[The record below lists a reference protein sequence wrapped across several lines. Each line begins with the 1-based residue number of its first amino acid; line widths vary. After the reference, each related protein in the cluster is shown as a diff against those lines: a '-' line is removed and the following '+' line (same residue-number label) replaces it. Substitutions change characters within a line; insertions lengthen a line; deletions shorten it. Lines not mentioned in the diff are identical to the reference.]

1 MDGGEPDLPSH
12 HFVDVHVV
20 NVAFKSA
27 FCYLGGFGCRVGHDF
42 VGLHLVVEILYI
54 DLIHTEAV
62 GAVATGFAIVVFVG
76 CGSEK

>member
-20 NVAFKSA
+20 NVAVKSA
-27 FCYLGGFGCRVGHDF
+27 FGYLGGFGCRVSLDF
-42 VGLHLVVEILYI
+42 VGFHLVVEILYI

-62 GAVATGFAIVVFVG
+62 VADATGFAIVVFVG
-76 CGSEK
+76 CESEK